1 MRLSC
6 SAINIR
12 KFDDH
17 ERWAKI
23 EPGLGISSIGIA
35 TEMNV
40 NCVND
45 HVVSSQQIN
54 EYQCELSQMNLL
66 LFQAA
71 PSEPW
76 NKRYRNLIT
85 SHASMVLFLDVT
97 LRTCPD

>member
-1 MRLSC
+1 MCLSC

-40 NCVND
+40 NGAND
-45 HVVSSQQIN
+45 HVVSSEQIN
-54 EYQCELSQMNLL
+54 EPVWIESN
-66 LFQAA
+66 
-71 PSEPW
+71 EPTVFPGGS
-76 NKRYRNLIT
+76 LGT
-85 SHASMVLFLDVT
+85 ME
-97 LRTCPD
+97 